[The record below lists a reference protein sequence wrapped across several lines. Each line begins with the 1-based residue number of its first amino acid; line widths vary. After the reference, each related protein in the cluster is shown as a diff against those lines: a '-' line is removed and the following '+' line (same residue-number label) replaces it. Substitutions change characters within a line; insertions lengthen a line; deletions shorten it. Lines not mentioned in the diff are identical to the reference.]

1 MIMKTILFTIIFI
14 IAILWVGD
22 LTITFKP
29 FSISLPS
36 WHKALGII
44 LFMLAMAVYNIGEYA
59 KGYKHGFDDGIKN
72 VLKYLKRNALNGKYS
87 SMKAPNQTLC
97 QICVAFQ
104 HSWLIENRI

>member
-1 MIMKTILFTIIFI
+1 MKTIIFTIICI
-14 IAILWVGD
+14 IALLWVGD

-29 FSISLPS
+29 FSISLPG
-36 WHKALGII
+36 WHKPVGIL
-44 LFMLAMAVYNIGEYA
+44 LFFLSMAVYTIGEYT

-72 VLKYLKRNALNGKYS
+72 VLKYLKRNALNG
-87 SMKAPNQTLC
+87 TLC